1 MLITSKQPALF
12 YSQTSQFIQVKAVI
26 STKVISCF
34 LPTLTSTN
42 VIASGADTG
51 FYLTTAKKKKKKKKE
66 GVTIIYAHNA
76 YGVIFPVPDTYAAE
90 TFQALPF
97 TEEL

>member
-1 MLITSKQPALF
+1 MC
-12 YSQTSQFIQVKAVI
+12 VNRG
-26 STKVISCF
+26 
-34 LPTLTSTN
+34 LTEDLLYN
-42 VIASGADTG
+42 PGADTG
-51 FYLTTAKKKKKKKKE
+51 FYLTTAKKKKKKKKKE

-97 TEEL
+97 TEEF

>member
-1 MLITSKQPALF
+1 MLFLRHFLHPPQMIT
-12 YSQTSQFIQVKAVI
+12 
-26 STKVISCF
+26 
-34 LPTLTSTN
+34 
-42 VIASGADTG
+42 GADTG
-51 FYLTTAKKKKKKKKE
+51 FYLTTAKKKKKKKE

-97 TEEL
+97 TEEF

>member
-1 MLITSKQPALF
+1 MWPLMQKFMRSFSTLF
-12 YSQTSQFIQVKAVI
+12 IKKIVN
-26 STKVISCF
+26 
-34 LPTLTSTN
+34 LPFDSLWHH
-42 VIASGADTG
+42 SGADTG
-51 FYLTTAKKKKKKKKE
+51 FYLTTAKKKKKKKK